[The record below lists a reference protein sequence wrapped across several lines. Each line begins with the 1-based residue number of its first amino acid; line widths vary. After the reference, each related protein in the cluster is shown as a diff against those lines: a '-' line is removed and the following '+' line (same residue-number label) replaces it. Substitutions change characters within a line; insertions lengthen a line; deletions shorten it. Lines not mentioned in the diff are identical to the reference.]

1 MSLYRFEFY
10 QGEEIETIEGI
21 DLTDD
26 DAALTE
32 ARRTA
37 LEMILDGVLE
47 GYDRSRW
54 LISVTEP
61 SGRSV
66 GIVRFSDMMIPE

>member
-10 QGEEIETIEGI
+10 QGEGIETIEGI
-21 DLTDD
+21 DLANDH
-26 DAALTE
+26 AAITE
-32 ARRTA
+32 AKRTA
-37 LEMILDGVLE
+37 REMILDGVLE
-47 GYDRSRW
+47 GHDRSRW

-66 GIVRFSDMMIPE
+66 GIVRFSDMMTPE